1 MGAPWGWLTA
11 IDAAECNA
19 EAINNTEVFQNFIDE
34 LLDKIEMVKI
44 GDLHI
49 FWCDTNDPNK
59 VGYSIFQLLQ
69 DSNVSAHFCPAD
81 RNAAY
86 MDIFSCKPYDPEI
99 VVEIFQKYFSAGKLH
114 YNTITRKAP
123 S

>member
-11 IDAAECNA
+11 INASYCNDNIDCS
-19 EAINNTEVFQNFIDE
+19 ETIQLFIDE

-49 FWCDTNDPNK
+49 IDCDTTDPK
-59 VGYSIFQLLQ
+59 KKGKSIFQLLQ

-81 RNAAY
+81 RNSAFL
-86 MDIFSCKPYDPEI
+86 DCFSCKEYDPQI
-99 VVEIFQKYFSAGKLH
+99 VLDLFCKYFSPEKSNIQVLER
-114 YNTITRKAP
+114 YIP
-123 S
+123 E